1 MNMNDCE
8 FQVLQVISM
17 KMAGCLL
24 AYCAVQSDKILTDT
38 SEELTASTIRVMR
51 PSTSKVCT
59 KYGLCRVL

>member
-8 FQVLQVISM
+8 FQVLPVISM

-38 SEELTASTIRVMR
+38 SEELTASIIRVMR
-51 PSTSKVCT
+51 PSTS
-59 KYGLCRVL
+59 